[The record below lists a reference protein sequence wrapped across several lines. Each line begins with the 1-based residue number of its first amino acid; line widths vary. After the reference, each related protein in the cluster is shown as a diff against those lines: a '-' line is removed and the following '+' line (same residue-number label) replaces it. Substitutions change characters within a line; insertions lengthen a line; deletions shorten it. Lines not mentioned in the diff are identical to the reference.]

1 MQQPGRCW
9 KLLTQLNNDDDIHGI
24 LVQLPLPKYVDSERV
39 IAAVRPDKDVDGFNP
54 FNLGLLFPGTTPV
67 CSLHPKRYHDP
78 AGRIQN

>member
-1 MQQPGRCW
+1 M
-9 KLLTQLNNDDDIHGI
+9 LEAVTQLNNDDDIHGI

-54 FNLGLLFPGTTPV
+54 FNLGLLFRTTPV
-67 CSLHPKRYHDP
+67 CSVHPKRDHDP